1 MRPAGLKPAVSLDAA
16 ECNSAGRTDRE
27 VYVPA
32 HAQRGTVFQRFASR
46 AFFNLFQ
53 QNAQLCDCFQILSSA
68 RRFLNANQRRKI
80 NAFKANAES
89 FYLEGMREDTDA
101 QQREVSAGGGS
112 ERNVPEFRAL

>member
-1 MRPAGLKPAVSLDAA
+1 MFLHTHSG
-16 ECNSAGRTDRE
+16 
-27 VYVPA
+27 
-32 HAQRGTVFQRFASR
+32 AQYFNALLGVLS
-46 AFFNLFQ
+46 FNLFQ

>member
-32 HAQRGTVFQRFASR
+32 RAQRGTVFQRFASR

-53 QNAQLCDCFQILSSA
+53 QNAQLCDCFQIFSSA
-68 RRFLNANQRRKI
+68 RRFLNAES
-80 NAFKANAES
+80 AYLLVAEAEETFPNFEPS
-89 FYLEGMREDTDA
+89 D
-101 QQREVSAGGGS
+101 
-112 ERNVPEFRAL
+112 